1 MIHDIG
7 AKEIPLTD
15 REVYDS
21 QRLDIYIGVFF
32 DGTNNN
38 KVQSMIG
45 QYFRRKEFFEKKAFD
60 KLKGKV
66 IRFNVKDYN
75 TEKEITKEVEITDF
89 DSFIKS
95 GITKDA
101 CKSIF
106 GFTDSDCDKIFGTST
121 AITNDFEKKIMEVD
135 NSDNSYRWSSAAI
148 GYSEGWNDLLDNPV
162 NKSDEIVSSF
172 CKNIPIFPIKVIG
185 HFENYKNKYSHA
197 LYWSNKMFK
206 HQIRKRLEYVSGIK
220 SKNESCIPE
229 WTIKGAGAQNA
240 TYTNP
245 AILEGLYKT
254 GVDKEKMQQHY
265 YSIYVEGSG
274 ADNIIFRTGKIGGLF
289 SLTLNTDLIGL
300 ASGIGKTGVCS
311 KCRKAVEK
319 INDIVNKYNGIDINL
334 HFDVFGFS
342 RGATTSRIFTYLVN
356 PYKCENEVSDSDYI
370 LFTGNKEPFLKN
382 TNIKSKEV
390 RLLGLYDTVSSI
402 GVINKTVNKI
412 AGRLIPLLFERESLT
427 DYRSKRYYHEY
438 NVQDYSL
445 WKTTNAKN
453 VVHFCAL
460 DEYRKNFA
468 LVDIESSI
476 NNNGIEIFMPGCHT
490 DIGGGAGLGLDD
502 LKIIN
507 KEYLRI
513 KSFNEFCKEIYQ
525 IIENTII
532 GSYELLKK
540 YIICIWDFT
549 MYEAN
554 SVAIAI
560 GDLIKEL
567 DNKLSEYGY
576 NLSGLVKEI
585 IEGSQIDKV
594 VNNLKN
600 EVLVEVANL
609 LEKGFEKIDNVI
621 FNLANKTKNLDETIN
636 SRRKDVIETRE
647 QLKNAQFGNSKT
659 KECDEFITDNYKKLA
674 SNTMK
679 ILTWKKVY
687 FSMNYPCE
695 KINAESLEEIDAESL
710 EKQGWISKKANY
722 KSDKEKSSFIGR
734 AKDCIIKEGKTIVVD
749 GTKVVGRFQRNN
761 IGIYKYVTPGYSNV
775 TLALMRDWALKKS
788 CNDNLFGPIPQDFP
802 IPDDL
807 RPFYYEIKK
816 TYLNNSGRYYCVPI
830 HEQYKKLR
838 CKYLH
843 FSMNERFLDIADNN
857 FVNGPEI
864 DEYGIITR
872 RIYPGVQGEP
882 EENNKKYMY
891 NYTDKVNTIEKV
903 DIKIDENEFFY
914 LYSSKY
920 KEEKD
925 YEKEGLIIINPSQD
939 LPQDSPQQNITSH
952 KNQIR
957 SGMFNINPSD
967 HAYIDENSNFHIS
980 KTENYTEYP
989 KDIDQIRPRM
999 FKLPAEDKNNK

>member
-7 AKEIPLTD
+7 AKEISLID

-45 QYFRRKEFFEKKAFD
+45 QYFRRKEVFEKNKKAFE

-66 IRFNVKDYN
+66 KDGDTVN
-75 TEKEITKEVEITDF
+75 EITKEVEITDF

-95 GITKDA
+95 GITKDV
-101 CKSIF
+101 CKNIL

-121 AITNDFEKKIMEVD
+121 AITNNFEKKIMEVD
-135 NSDNSYRWSSAAI
+135 NSDNGANSYRWSSAAI

-162 NKSDEIVSSF
+162 NNSDVIVSSL
-172 CKNIPIFPIKVIG
+172 CKNIPIFPIQIIG
-185 HFENYKNKYSHA
+185 HFEDYKNKYSHA
-197 LYWSNKMFK
+197 LYWGNKMLK
-206 HQIRKRLEYVSGIK
+206 HQIRKRLEYISGIK
-220 SKNESCIPE
+220 SKNESYIPE

-245 AILEGLYKT
+245 AILDNLYKT
-254 GVDKEKMQQHY
+254 GVNEEKMQQHY

-274 ADNIIFRTGKIGGLF
+274 ADNIIFRTGKIGGFF

-300 ASGIGKTGVCS
+300 ASGVGKTGVCS

-356 PYKCENEVSDSDYI
+356 PNKDNYNIPNSDYI
-370 LFTGNKEPFLKN
+370 LFTGNEKPFLIN
-382 TNIKSKEV
+382 ANIKSKEV

-402 GVINKTVNKI
+402 GVINKAVNKI
-412 AGRLIPLLFERESLT
+412 AGILIPLLFERESLT

-438 NVQDYSL
+438 NVKDYSL
-445 WKTTNAKN
+445 WRTTNAKN

-513 KSFNEFCKEIYQ
+513 KSFNEFYNEIYQ

-532 GSYELLKK
+532 GSYELLKE
-540 YIICIWDFT
+540 YIICIGDFT

-567 DNKLSEYGY
+567 GNKLSEYGY

-621 FNLANKTKNLDETIN
+621 INLANKTKNLDETIN
-636 SRRKDVIETRE
+636 SHGNDVIETRE
-647 QLKNAQFGNSKT
+647 QLKNIQFGNSQT
-659 KECDEFITDNYKKLA
+659 KECDEFITDNHKKLA

-679 ILTWKKVY
+679 FLTWKKVY
-687 FSMNYPCE
+687 FSRNYPCE
-695 KINAESLEEIDAESL
+695 KIDAKFLEKIDAESL
-710 EKQGWISKKANY
+710 EKHGWISRKANY
-722 KSDKEKSSFIGR
+722 KSDKEKSNFIGR
-734 AKDCIIKEGKTIVVD
+734 AKNCIIKEGKTIVVD
-749 GTKVVGRFQRNN
+749 GTKVVGLFQRNN

-775 TLALMRDWALKKS
+775 TLALMRDWALNKS
-788 CNDNLFGPIPQDFP
+788 SNYHLFDPIPIDFL

-807 RPFYYEIKK
+807 ESFYDKIKK
-816 TYLNNSGRYYCVPI
+816 TYLNIPGRYYCVPT

-864 DEYGIITR
+864 DKYGIITR
-872 RIYPGVQGEP
+872 RIYPGVQNEP
-882 EENNKKYMY
+882 NNDKKYMY
-891 NYTDKVNTIEKV
+891 NYTDKVNTIKNV

-920 KEEKD
+920 KKEKD
-925 YEKEGLIIINPSQD
+925 YEKGGLIIINSSQSPSQ
-939 LPQDSPQQNITSH
+939 QKISRH

-957 SGMFNINPSD
+957 PGMFNINPSD

-989 KDIDQIRPRM
+989 KNIDQIHPGM
-999 FKLPAEDKNNK
+999 FKLPSEDKNNK